1 MDFQAQGKENKKTN
15 RCLQT
20 TGNANPETEKKQLS
34 RVIQIILAQLFMENL
49 PNRDARLL
57 ILRAQMESDPDDPFS
72 FYAFGLEL
80 DPSDSETL
88 LHWEQVLKR
97 FPDYLPS
104 YYQAAVCLLGQ
115 ENTRRALAILETG
128 IALAQKQG
136 NTHAEAELRSL
147 YQNTLLDI

>member
-1 MDFQAQGKENKKTN
+1 
-15 RCLQT
+15 
-20 TGNANPETEKKQLS
+20 
-34 RVIQIILAQLFMENL
+34 MENL

-80 DPSDSETL
+80 DPTDPDTA
-88 LHWEQVLKR
+88 LHWESVLKR

-115 ENTRRALAILETG
+115 ENTQRALVVLETG
-128 IALAQKQG
+128 ISLAGKQG
-136 NTHAEAELRSL
+136 NTHAAAELRSL
-147 YQNTLLDI
+147 FQNTILDI